1 MKTMLPLLAVAILS
15 ILPLLAICISP
26 CPPCGNLSVPYPLS
40 TSPSCGDPR
49 YKLYC
54 KNKVLEFRSVG
65 RNSYKVLSIDPASAR
80 FVISPPSIDPNS
92 CISSDLLDGGLQ
104 IDEKSPF
111 NISNRNTLL
120 LFNCSDLLLL
130 SPFVGSLRGLT
141 MGPAAVKHFV
151 AATWR
156 TPRHCHAESGLEPEF
171 ALHTQVSLISMR
183 TKSHRHGT
191 LGLSCNGCRWPS
203 LFCPLSLFFGSN
215 NFLAYSWRLYAFR
228 IAYGLNNRC
237 SVMFHVDPLSPFLY
251 QKSIYQNFL

>member
-111 NISNRNTLL
+111 NISNRNTVL
-120 LFNCSDLLLL
+120 LFNCSDSLLL
-130 SPFVGSLRGLT
+130 SPQNCSSKSVCRKFE
-141 MGPAAVKHFV
+141 
-151 AATWR
+151 R
-156 TPRHCHAESGLEPEF
+156 TDNGASCR
-171 ALHTQVSLISMR
+171 
-183 TKSHRHGT
+183 KT
-191 LGLSCNGCRWPS
+191 LCCSYLKDSPS
-203 LFCPLSLFFGSN
+203 LSRRIRVRTGVCTAYTSVVDINENEEPSSWNFGIE
-215 NFLAYSWRLYAFR
+215 L
-228 IAYGLNNRC
+228 
-237 SVMFHVDPLSPFLY
+237 
-251 QKSIYQNFL
+251 Q